1 MIGPPGIYQPGN
13 RKAGT
18 GTGPEEGRCLVY
30 GKEWRSSVREH
41 AAQVLGEWHLGAPHK
56 WPLQILCEV
65 WEELHWRF
73 VEELKGELRKIKSMS
88 GRETMT
94 LSDLRFYALMPD
106 EHGQPP
112 LKLPRTFDLHHPDG
126 WSSSEVLP
134 RIERRQER
142 MLWKLTWE
150 GASKGRGPGQQAGGE
165 GKADDKITAKTLIGP
180 KLTAEEANR
189 ARDRAPTNKDGK
201 LLLGLPFTHGM
212 HAGFLP
218 TSS

>member
-1 MIGPPGIYQPGN
+1 M
-13 RKAGT
+13 
-18 GTGPEEGRCLVY
+18 
-30 GKEWRSSVREH
+30 REH

-112 LKLPRTFDLHHPDG
+112 LQLPRTFDLHHPDG

-150 GASKGRGPGQQAGGE
+150 GRRKVEDPGSRLQKE
-165 GKADDKITAKTLIGP
+165 
-180 KLTAEEANR
+180 R
-189 ARDRAPTNKDGK
+189 PTTRSRPR
-201 LLLGLPFTHGM
+201 L
-212 HAGFLP
+212 
-218 TSS
+218 